1 MAEQLSADLER
12 RRAIIEMAFDAYLE
26 VDRHNTIIEWSPQA
40 EETFGWSRSE
50 AIGMTSHLFIPARDR
65 EEFHEMTLACSS
77 PRQVPASMR
86 RFRIT
91 ALRRDGTE
99 FPIELAIAAPQPGE
113 TILFAAFARDLTELE
128 RTAEQL
134 RESALLDQW
143 ACARYIEDGYF
154 ELDLSPEARYVFVN
168 EAFCGMTGYS
178 PDELLGASYRDFADD
193 EQVQV
198 LSDMFASV
206 LKSGE
211 PLKAFEYSLTRKNGD
226 KRFVEDSVSLKR
238 DAKGQPSG
246 FMGIRRDSTERK
258 ITERELAKAKEA
270 AEEASKAKSEFL
282 ANMSHEIRT
291 PMNGIIG
298 MTALALDTK
307 LSPYQA
313 DCLITV
319 KDSAEALLTILND
332 ILDFSKIESRKLE
345 LESIP
350 FDLADVIARTL
361 KPLALKARQQGLALL
376 SEIAPEVQLDLVGD
390 PGRLQQILTNLLGNA
405 IKFTS
410 RGHVRLTVRED
421 VRIEGSTRL
430 HFLVADT
437 GIGIAAEKHT
447 SVFDA
452 FSQADSST
460 TRRFG
465 GTGLGLAI
473 STTLVQMM
481 GGRIWVDSQ
490 PGAGSTFQFTASFDT
505 RAGAR
510 VMPAVTLLPAPPL
523 LPAPAMRR
531 SLSVLLAEDNLV
543 NQRVAE
549 GMLTM
554 RGHRVTVANNGRQAL
569 AAIEQTAFD
578 LVLMDVQMPEM
589 DGFEAA
595 VAIRIRE
602 RRTGGHV
609 RIVAMTARAMH
620 GDREQCLLAGMDGYL
635 SKPIDRD
642 LLLAVVEQEAEGDP
656 VPRRPAARR
665 KIEREREASVDRTEL
680 MERLGDDRALFDD
693 VITIFLDDCPRRL
706 AAIKTAVDLADATQI
721 EETAHVL
728 KGAAGN
734 LSATRLFDAAQ
745 TLERI
750 GAKKRLGAAEA
761 AWRRLAIEATQVMDT
776 LRRFAREGVDG

>member
-1 MAEQLSADLER
+1 
-12 RRAIIEMAFDAYLE
+12 
-26 VDRHNTIIEWSPQA
+26 
-40 EETFGWSRSE
+40 
-50 AIGMTSHLFIPARDR
+50 MTSHMFIPVRDR
-65 EEFHEMTLACSS
+65 EEYHEMILACSS

-128 RTAEQL
+128 RTVEQL

-178 PDELLGASYRDFADD
+178 PDELLGASYRNFADD
-193 EQVQV
+193 EQIQV
-198 LSDMFASV
+198 LSDMFANV

-238 DAKGQPSG
+238 DAKGQPNG

-270 AEEASKAKSEFL
+270 AEAASKAKSEFL

-313 DCLITV
+313 DCLTTV

-376 SEIAPEVQLDLVGD
+376 SEIAPEVQRDLVGD

-410 RGHVRLTVRED
+410 RGQVRLTVRED

-430 HFLVADT
+430 HFLVSDT
-437 GIGIAAEKHT
+437 GIGIAADKHVT
-447 SVFDA
+447 VFDA

-490 PGAGSTFQFTASFDT
+490 PGVGSTFQFTASFDT
-505 RAGAR
+505 RDGAR
-510 VMPAVTLLPAPPL
+510 VMPTPGPRPAPAL
-523 LPAPAMRR
+523 LPAPA
-531 SLSVLLAEDNLV
+531 
-543 NQRVAE
+543 
-549 GMLTM
+549 
-554 RGHRVTVANNGRQAL
+554 
-569 AAIEQTAFD
+569 
-578 LVLMDVQMPEM
+578 
-589 DGFEAA
+589 
-595 VAIRIRE
+595 
-602 RRTGGHV
+602 
-609 RIVAMTARAMH
+609 
-620 GDREQCLLAGMDGYL
+620 C
-635 SKPIDRD
+635 
-642 LLLAVVEQEAEGDP
+642 
-656 VPRRPAARR
+656 
-665 KIEREREASVDRTEL
+665 
-680 MERLGDDRALFDD
+680 
-693 VITIFLDDCPRRL
+693 
-706 AAIKTAVDLADATQI
+706 
-721 EETAHVL
+721 
-728 KGAAGN
+728 GAA
-734 LSATRLFDAAQ
+734 
-745 TLERI
+745 
-750 GAKKRLGAAEA
+750 
-761 AWRRLAIEATQVMDT
+761 
-776 LRRFAREGVDG
+776 

>member
-1 MAEQLSADLER
+1 MAEPASADVAR
-12 RRAIIEMAFDAYLE
+12 RLAIIEMAFDAYLE
-26 VDRHNTIIEWSPQA
+26 VDQHDAIIEWSPQA
-40 EETFGWSRSE
+40 EATFGWSRSE
-50 AIGMTSHLFIPARDR
+50 AIGMASHMFIPVRDR
-65 EEFHEMTLACSS
+65 AEYHEMIVACSS

-99 FPIELAIAAPQPGE
+99 FPIELVIAAPRPGE
-113 TILFAAFARDLTELE
+113 TNRFAAFARDLTELE
-128 RTAEQL
+128 RTVEQL

-178 PDELLGASYRDFADD
+178 ADELLGASYRDFADD
-193 EQVQV
+193 EQIGV
-198 LSDMFASV
+198 LSEMFANV

-238 DAKGQPSG
+238 DAKGQPNG
-246 FMGIRRDSTERK
+246 FMGTRRDSTERK
-258 ITERELAKAKEA
+258 LTERELAKAKEA
-270 AEEASKAKSEFL
+270 AEAASKAKSEFL

-298 MTALALDTK
+298 MTTLALDTR

-313 DCLITV
+313 DCLTTV

-361 KPLALKARQQGLALL
+361 KPLALKARQQGLTLI
-376 SEIAPEVQLDLVGD
+376 SEIAPEVRLDLVGD

-410 RGHVRLTVRED
+410 RGQIRLTVRVD
-421 VRIEGSTRL
+421 VRIENSTRL
-430 HFLVADT
+430 HFLVSDT
-437 GIGIAAEKHT
+437 GIGIAADKHAT
-447 SVFDA
+447 VFDA

-490 PGAGSTFQFTASFDT
+490 PDVGSTFHFTASFDM
-505 RAGAR
+505 RDGAG
-510 VMPAVTLLPAPPL
+510 VMPAPTPLPAS
-523 LPAPAMRR
+523 AARR

-554 RGHRVTVANNGRQAL
+554 RGHRVTVASNGREAL

-589 DGFEAA
+589 DGFEAS
-595 VAIRIRE
+595 VAIRVRE
-602 RRTGGHV
+602 RSTGGHV

-642 LLLAVVEQEAEGDP
+642 LLMAVVEQEADTDP
-656 VPRRPAARR
+656 TERRPPLRR
-665 KIEREREASVDRTEL
+665 KAGREASVDRAEL
-680 MERLGDDRALFDD
+680 MERLDGNRALFDD
-693 VITIFLDDCPRRL
+693 VIAIFLDDCPQRL
-706 AAIKTAVDLADATQI
+706 ATIRTAVDLADAKHI
-721 EETAHVL
+721 EESAHVL
-728 KGAAGN
+728 KGAAAN
-734 LSATRLFDAAQ
+734 LSATRLFDAAL

-750 GAKKRLGAAEA
+750 GAKGRLGAAEA

-776 LRRFAREGVDG
+776 LRRFAQEGVDG